1 MAVLIGVMV
10 IVLFTELKRIDAKTK
25 LQVQERAQADKERA
39 EREMQKEKEN
49 QAQFEQQTQLIQ
61 KLLDKEDNLPVKVHT
76 KEEEEKVSKLNGFI
90 REQIDQLRDESGA
103 NRIGF
108 Y

>member
-1 MAVLIGVMV
+1 M
-10 IVLFTELKRIDAKTK
+10 K
-25 LQVQERAQADKERA
+25 
-39 EREMQKEKEN
+39 
-49 QAQFEQQTQLIQ
+49 FEQQTQLIQ

-90 REQIDQLRDESGA
+90 REQIDQLRDETAA

-108 Y
+108 YYFHNGGYSSNGFPLPRCRFIWNRWIPSALL